1 MSVFSTHFLRVI
13 LASVTPMWIN
23 TDTHFCL
30 LQSEDSDEDDLLAI
44 SNRWTFEWSSRR
56 WSRLQDVDLI
66 LGARDR
72 RRTVSSESVLTDLSE
87 PEICSLHSEDSLS
100 VMPESAS
107 LSPLNMPQY
116 QDLPRYNT
124 LPAKGSRHGRT
135 RAKDFLRRMETLG
148 RSWGALRAC
157 PERRSMTISGPI
169 LQSEPEALR
178 TLRCIQNFNGEL
190 VDTENTHT
198 ASSCAS
204 IFSTN
209 KETSQSETSGS
220 IESTPNLK
228 EQIPEAHDI
237 SKRAGM
243 YLENLNVLSHDTHK
257 RRSIEPN
264 HRNDFHSYEDL
275 MVHIPKD
282 HKPGT
287 FPKALS
293 IESLTTANGEGGKW
307 RVQESEK
314 HQLLRSRKWAGRE
327 SRPMTRC
334 CPRSSRISVYDN
346 VPGSHLYASTGD
358 LMDLEKE
365 EDLFPHLDDILQHV
379 NGLQQIVDHWSK
391 NVLPEGEGEG
401 DGGRDHVMMD
411 AQSSSQITLD
421 FEGTSVNTP
430 SDGDRDG
437 VSLNETDASSTRER
451 RDSGVGASLTRPR

>member
-1 MSVFSTHFLRVI
+1 M
-13 LASVTPMWIN
+13 
-23 TDTHFCL
+23 
-30 LQSEDSDEDDLLAI
+30 QSEDEDEDDLLAI

-56 WSRLQDVDLI
+56 WSRLQDVDFI
-66 LGARDR
+66 LGPRDR

-100 VMPESAS
+100 VMPVSAS
-107 LSPLNMPQY
+107 LSPLSMPQY

-124 LPAKGSRHGRT
+124 LPAKGGRHGRT
-135 RAKDFLRRMETLG
+135 RAKDFFRRMETLG
-148 RSWGALRAC
+148 RSWGALRTC
-157 PERRSMTISGPI
+157 PQQRSMTISGPI
-169 LQSEPEALR
+169 LQGEPEALQ
-178 TLRCIQNFNGEL
+178 TLRCIQIFNGEPG
-190 VDTENTHT
+190 DTENTPT
-198 ASSCAS
+198 ASNCPS
-204 IFSTN
+204 IFTTSE
-209 KETSQSETSGS
+209 ETSQSETAGG
-220 IESTPNLK
+220 IENTPSLK
-228 EQIPEAHDI
+228 EHIPEANST

-243 YLENLNVLSHDTHK
+243 YLENLNVLSQDTQK
-257 RRSIEPN
+257 RRSLEQN
-264 HRNDFHSYEDL
+264 HRNAFHSYEDL

-293 IESLTTANGEGGKW
+293 IESLTPASGEGGKW
-307 RVQESEK
+307 RVQESDQ
-314 HQLLRSRKWAGRE
+314 HQQLRNRKWAGRE
-327 SRPMTRC
+327 NPPMARY
-334 CPRSSRISVYDN
+334 CPRSSRISIYDN

-391 NVLPEGEGEG
+391 NVLPEAEGESNEG
-401 DGGRDHVMMD
+401 QDNAMMD

-421 FEGTSVNTP
+421 FEGTSVNTH

>member
-1 MSVFSTHFLRVI
+1 M
-13 LASVTPMWIN
+13 
-23 TDTHFCL
+23 
-30 LQSEDSDEDDLLAI
+30 
-44 SNRWTFEWSSRR
+44 
-56 WSRLQDVDLI
+56 
-66 LGARDR
+66 
-72 RRTVSSESVLTDLSE
+72 SSESVLTDLSE
-87 PEICSLHSEDSLS
+87 PEICSLYSEDSLS

-107 LSPLNMPQY
+107 LSPLSMPLY

-124 LPAKGSRHGRT
+124 LPAKGGRHGRT

-169 LQSEPEALR
+169 LQSEPEALQ
-178 TLRCIQNFNGEL
+178 TLRCIQTFNGEPGN
-190 VDTENTHT
+190 TENTPT
-198 ASSCAS
+198 ASNFPSVF
-204 IFSTN
+204 ITN
-209 KETSQSETSGS
+209 EEMSQSETSGS

-228 EQIPEAHDI
+228 EHIPEAQNP

-243 YLENLNVLSHDTHK
+243 YLENLNVLSHDTQKK
-257 RRSIEPN
+257 RSEEQNR
-264 HRNDFHSYEDL
+264 RNDFHSYEDL

-293 IESLTTANGEGGKW
+293 IESLTPASKEGGKW
-307 RVQESEK
+307 RVQESEH
-314 HQLLRSRKWAGRE
+314 HQQLRNRKWAGRE
-327 SRPMTRC
+327 NRPMSRC
-334 CPRSSRISVYDN
+334 CPRSSRISIYDN

-401 DGGRDHVMMD
+401 EGGRDHTTMD
-411 AQSSSQITLD
+411 AQSASQITLD

-451 RDSGVGASLTRPR
+451 RDSGFGASLTRPR